1 MVKRLLMVGVV
12 VLTALAAPAA
22 AQQYPPAVN
31 SLTVSDTTPT
41 PGQTISIEGCTFAA
55 GSTTTVALTTVPV
68 TLGTPTADA
77 AGVIRLDGT
86 IPADITLGSHTLT
99 ATGPAPDGTTLSL
112 SLTLNVVAAGGS
124 GSGTGS
130 GPLPNTGSDSSIPLA
145 QVGLGLA
152 ALGGVV
158 VALAGRRRRSLSRA

>member
-1 MVKRLLMVGVV
+1 MVKRLLIVGVV

-41 PGQTISIEGCTFAA
+41 PGQTISIEGRTFAA
-55 GSTTTVALTTVPV
+55 GSTATVVLTSDPV
-68 TLGTPTADA
+68 TLGSPTADA
-77 AGVIRLDGT
+77 AGVIALNAT
-86 IPADITLGSHTLT
+86 IPADTTLGSHTLT

-112 SLTLNVVAAGGS
+112 SLTLDVVAAD

-130 GPLPNTGSDSSIPLA
+130 GSLPDTGSNSSIPLA

-152 ALGGVV
+152 AFGGVV
-158 VALAGRRRRSLSRA
+158 VALAGRRRRSLSRV

>member
-1 MVKRLLMVGVV
+1 MVKRLLIMGVV
-12 VLTALAAPAA
+12 GLLALAAPAA

-41 PGQTISIEGCTFAA
+41 PGQTISIEGRTFAA
-55 GSTTTVALTTVPV
+55 GSTATVALTPDV
-68 TLGTPTADA
+68 TLGSPTADA
-77 AGVIRLDGT
+77 AGVIRLDAT
-86 IPADITLGSHTLT
+86 VPADTTLGSHTLT

-112 SLTLNVVAAGGS
+112 SLTLNVVAADGS

-130 GPLPNTGSDSSIPLA
+130 GSLPDTGSDSSIPLA

-152 ALGGVV
+152 AFGGVV
-158 VALAGRRRRSLSRA
+158 EALAGRRRRSLSRV

>member
-41 PGQTISIEGCTFAA
+41 PGQTISIEGRTFAA
-55 GSTTTVALTTVPV
+55 GSTTTVALTPVPV
-68 TLGTPTADA
+68 
-77 AGVIRLDGT
+77 
-86 IPADITLGSHTLT
+86 TLGSHTLT

>member
-1 MVKRLLMVGVV
+1 MVKRLLIVGVV

-41 PGQTISIEGCTFAA
+41 PGQTISIEGRTFAA
-55 GSTTTVALTTVPV
+55 GSTATVALTTV
-68 TLGTPTADA
+68 TLGSPTADA
-77 AGVIRLDGT
+77 AGVIRLDAT
-86 IPADITLGSHTLT
+86 VPADTTLGSHTLT

-112 SLTLNVVAAGGS
+112 SLTLNVVAADGS

-130 GPLPNTGSDSSIPLA
+130 GSLPDTGSDSSIPLA

-152 ALGGVV
+152 AFGGVV

>member
-41 PGQTISIEGCTFAA
+41 PGQTISIEGRTFAA

-68 TLGTPTADA
+68 
-77 AGVIRLDGT
+77 
-86 IPADITLGSHTLT
+86 TLGSHTLT

>member
-1 MVKRLLMVGVV
+1 MVKRLVIVGVV

-41 PGQTISIEGCTFAA
+41 PGQTISIEGRTFAA
-55 GSTTTVALTTVPV
+55 GATATVALTTV
-68 TLGTPTADA
+68 TLGSPTADA
-77 AGVIRLDGT
+77 AGVIRLDA
-86 IPADITLGSHTLT
+86 IVPADTTLGSHTLT

-112 SLTLNVVAAGGS
+112 SLALNVVAADGS
-124 GSGTGS
+124 GSGAGS
-130 GPLPNTGSDSSIPLA
+130 GPLPNTGSDSSLPLA

-152 ALGGVV
+152 AFGGVV